1 VQAFTTAYFPLKV
14 VKEFSDR
21 YCLERLQQNDTA
33 AFDLLFDQ
41 HAPALCRFVHGY
53 LKSHADAEEVV
64 QDCFLK
70 LWERRHEFDQDIVF
84 KTYLYTS
91 AYRAILKQLRR
102 QRYWVFEDCNGESL
116 IEEGSPSKIM
126 EYQEVEQLYQLA
138 VAQLPSRRRQIF
150 ALSRQ
155 QGLSHAMIAKEL
167 NISVKCVE
175 NQMTHAL
182 KFLKLYFQAHGVSLA
197 LVLVLFSV

>member
-1 VQAFTTAYFPLKV
+1 MKV
-14 VKEFSDR
+14 VKEFSDQH
-21 YCLERLQQNDTA
+21 CLERLQQNDTA

-41 HAPALCRFVHGY
+41 HAPSLCRFVYGY

-102 QRYWVFEDCNGESL
+102 QRYWVFEDCDGELL
-116 IEEGSPSKIM
+116 IEEGSPGNLV
-126 EYQEVEQLYQLA
+126 EYQELEQLYQSA

-182 KFLKLYFQAHGVSLA
+182 KFLKLYFQAHGMSLMLA
-197 LVLVLFSV
+197 FLLLSV

>member
-1 VQAFTTAYFPLKV
+1 MKV
-14 VKEFSDR
+14 VKEFSDH

-33 AFDLLFDQ
+33 AFDMLFDQ

-102 QRYWVFEDCNGESL
+102 QRYWVFEDCDGELL

-126 EYQEVEQLYQLA
+126 EYQEMEELYQLA

-182 KFLKLYFQAHGVSLA
+182 KFLKLYFQAHGMSLA
-197 LVLVLFSV
+197 LVLILCSL